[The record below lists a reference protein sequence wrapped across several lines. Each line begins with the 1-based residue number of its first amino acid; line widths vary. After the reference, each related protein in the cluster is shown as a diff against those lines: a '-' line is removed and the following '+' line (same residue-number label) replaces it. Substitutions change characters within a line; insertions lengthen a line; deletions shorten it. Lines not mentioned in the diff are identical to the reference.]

1 VASASFLAELVR
13 RMAGPGVDDVAGDD
27 DVATVD
33 DDGGEVV
40 DANGSITAAVEFDKA
55 LLSGLCADKKA
66 KAAVHSVTAPMTA
79 AESHLADLA
88 LAGVAA
94 TCGFAELWPSSH
106 VTTR

>member
-1 VASASFLAELVR
+1 MV
-13 RMAGPGVDDVAGDD
+13 GPGVDDVAGDE
-27 DVATVD
+27 DVAGVD

-40 DANGSITAAVEFDKA
+40 GASGSITAAVEFDKA

-66 KAAVHSVTAPMTA
+66 NAAVHSATAPMTA
-79 AESHLADLA
+79 AESHFLADLA

-94 TCGFAELWPSSH
+94 ACGFAEARPSSH